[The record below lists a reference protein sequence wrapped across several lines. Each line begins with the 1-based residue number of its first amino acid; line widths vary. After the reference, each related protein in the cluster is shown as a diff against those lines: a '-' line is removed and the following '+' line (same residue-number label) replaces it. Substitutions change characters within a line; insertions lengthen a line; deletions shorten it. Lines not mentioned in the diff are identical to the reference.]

1 MFRLTFAL
9 TAFAF
14 AATSAAAATYSA
26 MPATPASGK
35 LIARD
40 IVWTCT
46 AAAGCQGSTQEGR
59 AVVRCQ
65 SLAKRTGRI
74 DSFAV
79 DGRAFAAAELER
91 CNSVAKGPPAKALA
105 AH

>member
-9 TAFAF
+9 SAFAF

-26 MPATPASGK
+26 TPATPAAGK

-46 AAAGCQGSTQEGR
+46 AAGCQGSTEEGR
-59 AVVRCQ
+59 AVVLCQ
-65 SLAKRTGRI
+65 SLAKRAGRI

-91 CNSVAKGPPAKALA
+91 CNSVASTRPPKALA
-105 AH
+105 AQ